1 MSMRGSVTIPVRSPD
16 FQRSFVA
23 LSYFFGARG
32 AALGDAL
39 QALPLQ
45 APAADL
51 LRGLGHAER
60 SERAKALGAEL
71 ARLSA
76 ALDERGLWR

>member
-1 MSMRGSVTIPVRSPD
+1 MRGSVTISARSPD

-23 LSYFFGARG
+23 SSYFFGARG

-39 QALPLQ
+39 AGLPLQ
-45 APAADL
+45 PPAADL
-51 LRGLGHAER
+51 LRGLNHEAR
-60 SERAKALGAEL
+60 AERAKALGAEL